1 MFVVA
6 IILSTL
12 ATCMCN
18 YALYIQKRE
27 LNNLPRLEGH
37 NFFRTLKAFFTCT
50 PWLAAQ
56 GLGLA
61 GTWIHALALGF
72 APMSILETINTS
84 GIVLLALL
92 AIFKLGEK
100 ASFIDWVGISSIMLG
115 LVFMAI
121 TITARSTE
129 FGYNPVVLWFL
140 VFFLLITA
148 GAAFLNG
155 IKKKDERSPIFIAAG
170 TGILVGTNAIWIKVG
185 LHDVWTRLWDES
197 LGRALVSPFLWII
210 LFFAVGTLLL
220 QQIALQRGK
229 AIIVIPVITGL
240 SNIIPILV
248 GIIAFREPFPS
259 TFGMVLLRLLSVVMV
274 IGGAILLSLGEEGK
288 NDQEPAISQPPSV
301 PGFPSGS
308 NLRDQR

>member
-1 MFVVA
+1 MIIVA
-6 IILSTL
+6 IMLSAV

-27 LNNLPRLEGH
+27 LNNLPRLEGKD
-37 NFFRTLKAFFTCT
+37 FVKTLKAFFTCT

-100 ASFIDWVGISSIMLG
+100 ASFIDWAGIASIFLG
-115 LVFMAI
+115 LVFMGV
-121 TITARSTE
+121 TMTAGSSE
-129 FGYNPVVLWFL
+129 FGYNSVVLWFL
-140 VFFLLITA
+140 VVFLLATA
-148 GAAFLNG
+148 GTAFFNG

-170 TGILVGTNAIWIKVG
+170 TGILVGTNALWIKLG
-185 LHDVWTRLWDES
+185 LHDIWTRFWEES
-197 LGRALVSPFLWII
+197 LGRALLSPFLWVI
-210 LFFAVGTLLL
+210 LIFAVGTLLL

-248 GIIAFREPFPS
+248 GIIAFHEPFPNA
-259 TFGMVLLRLLSVVMV
+259 FGMILLRLLSIVMV
-274 IGGAILLSLGEEGK
+274 IGGAVLLSLGEEGV
-288 NDQEPAISQPPSV
+288 EAPAPREAEGGAR
-301 PGFPSGS
+301 PGVGPTG
-308 NLRDQR
+308 D